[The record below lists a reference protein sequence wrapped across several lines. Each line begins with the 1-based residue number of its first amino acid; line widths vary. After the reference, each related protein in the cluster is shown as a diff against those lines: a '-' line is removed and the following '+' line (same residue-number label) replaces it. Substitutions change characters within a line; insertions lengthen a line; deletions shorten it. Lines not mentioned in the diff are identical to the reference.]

1 MASQSAN
8 NVVGDF
14 PPHLVSQE
22 FNEKRI
28 AHAFCGREGGVSK
41 EPFNSLN
48 AGAFVGDDAAHVM
61 TNRTRIASILNAS
74 VENLYVLKQTHSAKV
89 WYVSGNKPD
98 LSLEGD
104 GLVTDKPGCVL
115 GALGADCAPVMF
127 VSETSNVI
135 GIAHAGREGAKN
147 GVLEAVLF
155 AMHELGAKPETIRA
169 VVGPC
174 IGPDSYEVTE
184 KELTDFLSIDPAA
197 RDHFKPSKNA
207 GKLMFDLPGYCIH
220 RLKKAGVGR
229 AVWVGHDTLTMP
241 DTYYS
246 HRRSTLAGD
255 PRTGRQLSVIALK

>member
-1 MASQSAN
+1 MASQFVN
-8 NVVGDF
+8 L

-28 AHAFCGREGGVSK
+28 AHAFCGRKGGIS
-41 EPFNSLN
+41 ESPFDSLN
-48 AGAFVGDDAAHVM
+48 AGAFVGDDVSAVM
-61 TNRTRIASILNAS
+61 ANRARIASILNAS
-74 VENLYVLKQTHSAKV
+74 ADNLYVLKQTHSAKV
-89 WYVSGNKPD
+89 WYVNGGKPD

-147 GVLEAVLF
+147 GILEAVLF
-155 AMHELGAKPETIRA
+155 AMQELGAKSETIRA

-184 KELTDFLSIDPAA
+184 KELAQFLAIDPAA
-197 RDHFKPSKNA
+197 RDHFKPGKQA

-229 AVWVGHDTLTMP
+229 AVWVGHDTLAMS
-241 DTYYS
+241 DIYFS
-246 HRRSTLAGD
+246 HRRSSLAGD
-255 PRTGRQLSVIALK
+255 ARTGRQLSVICLKA